1 MSLANKI
8 HVNPVPKFYTL
19 LKVVPLSLK
28 YKFHVNLVEAFCK
41 IDEKLAFGLI
51 LALLG
56 AKKGPKICTQGP
68 FFTHI
73 WKYPQYACNQVSW
86 SDIKNFLSKRPKTT
100 KNPYFL

>member
-28 YKFHVNLVEAFCK
+28 DKFHVNLVEAFCK

-51 LALLG
+51 LALFG

-68 FFTHI
+68 FFTPI
-73 WKYPQYACNQVSW
+73 WKYPQYACKSSFMVW
-86 SDIKNFLSKRPKTT
+86 H
-100 KNPYFL
+100 